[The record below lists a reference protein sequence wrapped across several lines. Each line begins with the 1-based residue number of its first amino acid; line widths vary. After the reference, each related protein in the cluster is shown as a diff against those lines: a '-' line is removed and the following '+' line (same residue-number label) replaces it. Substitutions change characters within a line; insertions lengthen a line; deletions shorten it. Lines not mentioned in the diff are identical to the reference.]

1 MFIVV
6 LLINKDKMDDLIQLQ
21 VQINQ
26 VVKYCVTA
34 YQAWR
39 TQHGIKIFFLFDVK
53 KNILR

>member
-26 VVKYCVTA
+26 VVKYCVTT

-39 TQHGIKIFFLFDVK
+39 TQHGIKIFFLFDIK
-53 KNILR
+53 KKYS